1 MKSAKIAAPRSWFGR
16 NAGLRPRLV
25 LIVGVAMLAPGALA
39 VLQAISSYNSS
50 MRILEQNLAQAA
62 QLSASEEVNMIA
74 ASREILTSL
83 AAHPD
88 VRAMRGAACRRALQR
103 AIGGLDQYSGAAVA
117 NADGLLTCASAPMR
131 QLVNTAD
138 REWFRE
144 IMSGDGF
151 VLSDL
156 VISRWLG
163 SWGIVS
169 AVPLVDDEGLIK
181 GAVALFIGLDWLTR
195 RYRHDGADDQT
206 AFALLDSQG
215 EIITEDA
222 DRSPARSPLPVKALI
237 DRQLREQLM
246 SGQTRTFRARGHD
259 GTWRLYAISPLLGG
273 RIFVILGTPVL
284 TAIGP
289 LALQVAWGVFTPLLM
304 WALAI
309 AVVWFG
315 IEHLVVRWITYLERI
330 TSAYAAGRHNVR
342 PERVA
347 AAPAEIR
354 SLGETF
360 SRMADLISARE
371 IELRDS
377 LTQKEILVREIH
389 HRVKNNLQ
397 LVMSLLNLHARRI
410 RDPRAEVAFAE
421 ARSRINALA
430 TLHRRLYESESLQE
444 IDLRWFLEDLC
455 SELRRGGLSRG
466 RSVELVVDSPSE
478 VIGSEVA
485 VPLGLLVT
493 EAITNAYKHA
503 FNERDG
509 GRIRVVVA
517 RDSPSTLTIEIRD
530 DGTGFDSAASA
541 AAEATGLGRSLIEAF
556 VRQLRG
562 ELEIRSEQGTLVRVR
577 FPARSADRK
586 AGAGA
591 AASHGLAGSSR
602 HAGAAGPEP
611 RSPEA
616 PAPATVD
623 RLDEGAANAAVDER
637 RA

>member
-1 MKSAKIAAPRSWFGR
+1 LKSAKTAAAPRSWFGR

-25 LIVGVAMLAPGALA
+25 LIVGIAMLAPGALA
-39 VLQAISSYNSS
+39 VLQAISGYNSS

-83 AAHPD
+83 AANPD
-88 VRAMRGAACRRALQR
+88 VRAGNGSACRRALQR

-117 NADGLLTCASAPMR
+117 NAEGILTCASAPM
-131 QLVNTAD
+131 QSLVNVAD
-138 REWFRE
+138 RAWFTE

-151 VLSDL
+151 VVSDL
-156 VISRWLG
+156 VVSRWLG
-163 SWGIVS
+163 SWGIVT
-169 AVPLVDDEGLIK
+169 AVPLIDDQGVIR
-181 GAVALFIGLDWLTR
+181 GGVALFIGLDWLAR
-195 RYRHDGADDQT
+195 RYQRSDDSDQA

-222 DRSPARSPLPVKALI
+222 QRSPARSPLPRKELI
-237 DRQLREQLM
+237 SQQLRDHL
-246 SGQTRTFRARGHD
+246 SSAQTRTFRARGHD

-304 WALAI
+304 WVLAI

-315 IEHLVVRWITYLERI
+315 IEHMVVRWITYLERI
-330 TSAYAAGRHNVR
+330 TSAYAAGRHSVR
-342 PERVA
+342 PERVS

-371 IELRDS
+371 AELRDS
-377 LTQKEILVREIH
+377 LAQKEILVREIH

-410 RDPRAEVAFAE
+410 RDPRAELAFAE

-455 SELRRGGLSRG
+455 AELRRGGLSRG
-466 RSVELVVDSPSE
+466 RHVELVVNSPSE
-478 VIGSEVA
+478 VIGPEVA

-503 FNERDG
+503 FTGRDG
-509 GRIRVVVA
+509 GHIHVEVRRE
-517 RDSPSTLTIEIRD
+517 SPETLLLAIRD
-530 DGTGFDSAASA
+530 DGAGYDPAAGTDG
-541 AAEATGLGRSLIEAF
+541 TGLGRSLIEAF

-562 ELEIRSEQGTLVRVR
+562 ELDVRSEGGTIVQVR
-577 FPARSADRK
+577 FPAPIRVIEKRSA
-586 AGAGA
+586 
-591 AASHGLAGSSR
+591 
-602 HAGAAGPEP
+602 
-611 RSPEA
+611 
-616 PAPATVD
+616 
-623 RLDEGAANAAVDER
+623 
-637 RA
+637 

>member
-1 MKSAKIAAPRSWFGR
+1 LKSAKIVAASRSWFGR

-25 LIVGVAMLAPGALA
+25 LIVGIAMLAPGALA

-62 QLSASEEVNMIA
+62 QLSATEQVNMISS
-74 ASREILTSL
+74 SRDILTSL
-83 AAHPD
+83 AAQPD
-88 VRAMRGAACRRALQR
+88 IRHGEGPACRRALQR
-103 AIGGLDQYSGAAVA
+103 AIGGLDQYSGASVVDAKG
-117 NADGLLTCASAPMR
+117 NFTCASSPTR
-131 QLVNTAD
+131 SGVNVAD
-138 REWFRE
+138 RQWF
-144 IMSGDGF
+144 ISVMSGDGF
-151 VLSDL
+151 VISDL
-156 VISRWLG
+156 IVSRWLG
-163 SWGIVS
+163 TWGITT
-169 AVPLVDDEGLIK
+169 AVPLIDDDGVIQ

-195 RYRHDGADDQT
+195 RYHSGNQTEDT

-215 EIITEDA
+215 EIITGEA
-222 DRSPARSPLPVKALI
+222 ERSPVRSPLPSRDIVNEH
-237 DRQLREQLM
+237 LREHLQG
-246 SGQTRTFRARGHD
+246 GQTQTFRARGHD
-259 GTWRLYAISPLLGG
+259 GVWRLYAISPLLGG

-330 TSAYAAGRHNVR
+330 TSAYAAGRHSVR
-342 PERVA
+342 PERVS

-360 SRMADLISARE
+360 SRMADLLSARE
-371 IELRDS
+371 NELRDS
-377 LTQKEILVREIH
+377 LAQKEILVREIH

-444 IDLRWFLEDLC
+444 IDLKWFLDDLC
-455 SELRRGGLSRG
+455 AELRRGGLSRG
-466 RSVELVVDSPSE
+466 RNVELTVDAPSE
-478 VIGSEVA
+478 VIGPDVA

-509 GRIRVVVA
+509 GHIQVQVT
-517 RDSPSTLTIEIRD
+517 RDSPASLVLTIRD
-530 DGTGFDSAASA
+530 DGTGFDTAASSHDHS
-541 AAEATGLGRSLIEAF
+541 GLGRSLIEAF

-562 ELEIRSEQGTLVRVR
+562 ELETRSEDGTVVQVK
-577 FPARSADRK
+577 FPTVVK
-586 AGAGA
+586 GAEKKHVHHGA
-591 AASHGLAGSSR
+591 HHHPTGHNVTEVHAAPPA
-602 HAGAAGPEP
+602 EP
-611 RSPEA
+611 
-616 PAPATVD
+616 PAP
-623 RLDEGAANAAVDER
+623 ER
-637 RA
+637 TQSA

>member
-1 MKSAKIAAPRSWFGR
+1 MKSAKVVAESRSWFGR

-25 LIVGVAMLAPGALA
+25 LIVGIAMLAPGALA

-62 QLSASEEVNMIA
+62 QLSATEQVNMIS

-83 AAHPD
+83 AAQPD
-88 VRAMRGAACRRALQR
+88 VRGGEVPACRRALQR
-103 AIGGLDQYSGAAVA
+103 AIGGLDQYSAAAVV
-117 NADGLLTCASAPMR
+117 DGGGNLSCTSTPLKEKVT
-131 QLVNTAD
+131 VGD
-138 REWFRE
+138 RSWFKSV
-144 IMSGDGF
+144 MSGDGF
-151 VLSDL
+151 VISDL
-156 VISRWLG
+156 VVSRWLG
-163 SWGIVS
+163 TWGIVT
-169 AVPLVDDEGLIK
+169 AVPLVDEEGVIE

-195 RYRHDGADDQT
+195 RYHYNQADDT

-215 EIITEDA
+215 EIITSEA
-222 DRSPARSPLPVKALI
+222 ERSPARSPLPGRDIVGEHL
-237 DRQLREQLM
+237 RQHLQG
-246 SGQTRTFRARGHD
+246 GQTQTFRARGHD
-259 GTWRLYAISPLLGG
+259 GVWRLYAISPLLGG

-342 PERVA
+342 PERVS

-360 SRMADLISARE
+360 SRMADLLSARE
-371 IELRDS
+371 NELRDS
-377 LTQKEILVREIH
+377 LAQKEILVREIH

-430 TLHRRLYESESLQE
+430 TLHRRLYESESLQD
-444 IDLRWFLEDLC
+444 IDLKWFLEDLC
-455 SELRRGGLSRG
+455 AELRRGGLSRG
-466 RSVELVVDSPSE
+466 RNVELAVESPSE
-478 VIGSEVA
+478 VIGPDVA

-503 FNERDG
+503 FNEREG
-509 GRIRVVVA
+509 GHISVQVIRE
-517 RDSPSTLTIEIRD
+517 SPAMLLLRIRD
-530 DGTGFDSAASA
+530 DGTGFDIAASSQDHS
-541 AAEATGLGRSLIEAF
+541 GLGRSLIEAF

-562 ELEIRSEQGTLVRVR
+562 ELEVRSEGGTTVEVR
-577 FPARSADRK
+577 FPAALKEGETKHSTGHHPGPAHEAERTQK
-586 AGAGA
+586 TAGGV
-591 AASHGLAGSSR
+591 S
-602 HAGAAGPEP
+602 
-611 RSPEA
+611 
-616 PAPATVD
+616 
-623 RLDEGAANAAVDER
+623 
-637 RA
+637 

>member
-1 MKSAKIAAPRSWFGR
+1 MKSAKIVAAPRSWFGR

-25 LIVGVAMLAPGALA
+25 LIVGIAMLAPGALA

-62 QLSASEEVNMIA
+62 QLSATEQVNMIS

-83 AAHPD
+83 AAQPD
-88 VRAMRGAACRRALQR
+88 VRTGKGAACRRALQR
-103 AIGGLDQYSGAAVA
+103 AIGGLDQYAGAAVI
-117 NADGLLTCASAPMR
+117 NASGDITCSSNPLR
-131 QLVNTAD
+131 DDVNVAD
-138 REWFRE
+138 RQWF
-144 IMSGDGF
+144 ISVMSGDGF
-151 VLSDL
+151 VISDL
-156 VISRWLG
+156 IVSRALG
-163 SWGIVS
+163 TWGICT
-169 AVPLVDDEGLIK
+169 AVPLVDDDGVIQ

-195 RYRHDGADDQT
+195 RYHYGSESDQT

-215 EIITEDA
+215 EIITGEPE
-222 DRSPARSPLPVKALI
+222 RSPARSPLPARRLVHEH
-237 DRQLREQLM
+237 LRGTEQG
-246 SGQTRTFRARGHD
+246 GQTQTFRARGHD
-259 GTWRLYAISPLLGG
+259 GVWRLYAISPLLGG

-304 WALAI
+304 WILAV

-342 PERVA
+342 PERVS

-360 SRMADLISARE
+360 SRMADLLSARE
-371 IELRDS
+371 NELRDS
-377 LTQKEILVREIH
+377 LAQKEILVREIH

-444 IDLRWFLEDLC
+444 IDLKWFLEDLC
-455 SELRRGGLSRG
+455 AELRRGGLSRG
-466 RSVELVVDSPSE
+466 RTVELTVDAPSE
-478 VIGSEVA
+478 VIGPDVA

-503 FNERDG
+503 FNERSG
-509 GRIRVVVA
+509 GHIHVQIERK
-517 RDSPSTLTIEIRD
+517 SPEALLLTIRD
-530 DGTGFDSAASA
+530 DGTGFDTAANMPDNS
-541 AAEATGLGRSLIEAF
+541 GLGRSLIEAF

-562 ELEIRSEQGTLVRVR
+562 ELETRSEDGTVVQVT
-577 FPARSADRK
+577 FPAPLKEADK
-586 AGAGA
+586 KHAGHSTLHHHPEHTEPGITQAA
-591 AASHGLAGSSR
+591 AASSGLPTLKPAEPP
-602 HAGAAGPEP
+602 AAGQS
-611 RSPEA
+611 RSA
-616 PAPATVD
+616 
-623 RLDEGAANAAVDER
+623 
-637 RA
+637 

>member
-1 MKSAKIAAPRSWFGR
+1 LKSVKTAAASRSWLGR

-25 LIVGVAMLAPGALA
+25 LIVGIAMLAPGALA
-39 VLQAISSYNSS
+39 VLQAISSYNNS

-83 AAHPD
+83 AAQPD
-88 VRAMRGAACRRALQR
+88 VRAAAGPACRRALQR
-103 AIGGLDQYSGAAVA
+103 AIGGLDQYAGAAVA
-117 NADGLLTCASAPMR
+117 NAEGVLTCASAPM
-131 QLVNTAD
+131 QQVVKVAD
-138 REWFRE
+138 RDWFTDVMR
-144 IMSGDGF
+144 GDGF
-151 VLSDL
+151 VVSDL
-156 VISRWLG
+156 IVSRWLG
-163 SWGIVS
+163 TWGIVT
-169 AVPLVDDEGLIK
+169 AVPLIDDQGVIQ
-181 GAVALFIGLDWLTR
+181 GGVALFIGIDWLTR
-195 RYRHDGADDQT
+195 RYRSGGDGDDS
-206 AFALLDSQG
+206 AFALLDSRG
-215 EIITEDA
+215 EILTEDTG
-222 DRSPARSPLPVKALI
+222 RSPARSPLPRRSQIVES
-237 DRQLREQLM
+237 LREQPQI
-246 SGQTRTFRARGHD
+246 SQTQTFRARGND

-273 RIFVILGTPVL
+273 RIFVILGTPVM

-289 LALQVAWGVFTPLLM
+289 LALQVAWGVLTPLFM
-304 WALAI
+304 WGLAI

-330 TSAYAAGRHNVR
+330 TSAYASGRHNVR

-371 IELRDS
+371 SELRDS
-377 LTQKEILVREIH
+377 LAQKEILVREIH

-444 IDLRWFLEDLC
+444 IDLKWFLEDLC
-455 SELRRGGLSRG
+455 AELRRGGLSRG
-466 RSVELVVDSPSE
+466 RSVELSVQSPSE
-478 VIGSEVA
+478 VIGPEIA

-503 FNERDG
+503 FDEHDDG
-509 GRIRVVVA
+509 HIRVEVVRESQNMLVLA
-517 RDSPSTLTIEIRD
+517 IRD
-530 DGTGFDSAASA
+530 DGKGFDPASGVIDGS
-541 AAEATGLGRSLIEAF
+541 GLGHSLIEAF

-562 ELEIRSEQGTLVRVR
+562 ELEIRSDHGTVVQVR
-577 FPARSADRK
+577 FPA
-586 AGAGA
+586 
-591 AASHGLAGSSR
+591 
-602 HAGAAGPEP
+602 
-611 RSPEA
+611 
-616 PAPATVD
+616 VQ
-623 RLDEGAANAAVDER
+623 
-637 RA
+637 RAEEKRTA